1 MKKTAS
7 ALLILFAV
15 LFGMGCEEKWVVIT
29 PMFNSGDFEPGA
41 QKRVVLAEE
50 LTGVRCPNC
59 PEGTNALVALDK
71 QHGDR
76 LVVVAIHAALG
87 YTLPY
92 ANSQDDFRTAKGTEL
107 ANYVGAAFFFPTAA
121 INRRIVP
128 PETEPYLPRQQWSG
142 IIDEEL
148 AKPLEIAISLK
159 TNYDEASRKLD
170 ISADLTP
177 LQELSGEHRITVMI
191 AQDSIVDFQQVNLVL
206 EPNYLHRH
214 VLRSILTSGT
224 GDVITEAL
232 TTNNTV
238 TKTFSTTLPTKWV
251 DRHCS
256 VIAFVHRGGNPNKE
270 VLQAAEKYILK

>member
-1 MKKTAS
+1 MKRTAFALLALCS
-7 ALLILFAV
+7 ALLMV
-15 LFGMGCEEKWVVIT
+15 SCEEKWVVIT
-29 PMFNSGDFEPGA
+29 PAPPTGSTDPGE
-41 QKRVVLAEE
+41 QKRVILAEE

-76 LVVVAIHAALG
+76 LIVVAIHAALG

-121 INRRIVP
+121 INRRIIP

-148 AKPLEIAISLK
+148 EKPLELGISLK
-159 TNYDEASRKLD
+159 TTYDGASRKLD

-177 LQELSGEHRITVMI
+177 QQDLFGEHRITVMI
-191 AQDSIVDFQQVNLVL
+191 AQDSIVDYQQVNLVL

-224 GDVITEAL
+224 GDVIVEPL
-232 TTNNTV
+232 TANNTV
-238 TKTFSTTLPTKWV
+238 TKTFSITLPTKWV
-251 DRHCS
+251 DKHCS
-256 VIAFVHRGGNPNKE
+256 VIAFVHRGGDPNKE
-270 VLQAAEKYILK
+270 VLQAAEKYVIQ

>member
-7 ALLILFAV
+7 ALLVVFAAF
-15 LFGMGCEEKWVVIT
+15 FGVGCEEKWVVIT
-29 PMFNSGDFEPGA
+29 PMFNSGGSEPGE

-76 LVVVAIHAALG
+76 LVVVSIHAALG

-92 ANSQDDFRTAKGTEL
+92 SSSQEDFRTAKGTEL

-121 INRRIVP
+121 INRRVVP

-148 AKPLEIAISLK
+148 EKPLEIGISLK

-170 ISADLTP
+170 ISAELTP
-177 LQELSGEHRITVMI
+177 LTDLFGEHRITVMI
-191 AQDSIVDFQQVNLVL
+191 AQDSIVDYQQVNLVL
-206 EPNYLHRH
+206 EPTYLHRH

-224 GDVITEAL
+224 GDIIVEPL
-232 TTNNTV
+232 TANNTL
-238 TKTFSTTLPTKWV
+238 TKTFSITMPTKWEAK
-251 DRHCS
+251 HCS
-256 VIAFVHRGGNPNKE
+256 VIAFVHRGGDPNKE
-270 VLQAAEKYILK
+270 VLQAAEKYVLK

>member
-1 MKKTAS
+1 MKRTAFALLALCS
-7 ALLILFAV
+7 ALLLV
-15 LFGMGCEEKWVVIT
+15 RCEEKWVVIT
-29 PMFNSGDFEPGA
+29 PTSNSGGSEPGE

-76 LVVVAIHAALG
+76 LIVVAIHAALG

-128 PETEPYLPRQQWSG
+128 PESEPYLPRQQWSG

-148 AKPLEIAISLK
+148 EKPLEIGIALK
-159 TNYDEASRKLD
+159 TTYDEASRKLD

-177 LQELSGEHRITVMI
+177 QQDLFGEHRITVMI

-206 EPNYLHRH
+206 EPNYIHRH

-224 GDVITEAL
+224 GDAIVEPL
-232 TTNNTV
+232 TANNTV
-238 TKTFSTTLPTKWV
+238 TKTFSITLPTKWV
-251 DRHCS
+251 DKHCS
-256 VIAFVHRGGNPNKE
+256 VIAFVHRGGDPNKE
-270 VLQAAEKYILK
+270 VLQAAEKYIIQ